1 MDCDLLDGFQTLGPE
16 LRSSQVFLE
25 NLVSFVGLIRL
36 RPKEAGYLRRLT
48 PTGGDLERASSQQT
62 GRLIWLR
69 VVLHADLSR
78 ILERMLETYAC

>member
-1 MDCDLLDGFQTLGPE
+1 MYARCTLIATDGISTHCPE
-16 LRSSQVFLE
+16 LRS
-25 NLVSFVGLIRL
+25 LVSFVGLIRL